1 MKSFLHVSAFEALG
15 RSMSKP
21 DASSIDATKQ
31 PMLVYDGECGF
42 CSRSI
47 QFILRRERE
56 HELLFVT
63 RQSELGVR
71 LRRQYGLETMESM
84 IWIEDGKVLTESS
97 AVLRIASYVGGWCR
111 IASIGTGIP
120 LKLRNLAYRSFA
132 RNRHRFAR
140 NSEQCL
146 VPTPE
151 QRKRFVS

>member
-1 MKSFLHVSAFEALG
+1 MKALRFGAPFFSSYRCDRIRIHRSPFMKSFLHVSAFEALG

-84 IWIEDGKVLTESS
+84 LWIEDGKALTESS
-97 AVLRIASYVGGWCR
+97 AVLRIAGYVGGWCR
-111 IASIGTGIP
+111 IAAIGVLNP
-120 LKLRNLAYRSFA
+120 AAPRSY
-132 RNRHRFAR
+132 
-140 NSEQCL
+140 SYL
-146 VPTPE
+146 PPM
-151 QRKRFVS
+151 